1 MSSEAAAGKN
11 NPAFDYDGER
21 GYYTNPVTEPHPYAW
36 LAPDMQQWVPGF
48 PAIFRERKILDVGA
62 GESLHGLLVT
72 ESYAPRLYVSL
83 ELIYHRL
90 LATNARRARLPALAL
105 CCGDCY
111 QLPFETGEFDLVVG
125 NGVLHH
131 LPDIAKVT
139 AELGRVLKPGGQYVG
154 REPNF
159 LNPMVRR
166 RVLGGHR
173 SPNEHVL
180 SAGDISAAFA
190 QSGFTSTLSYFWRRL
205 PWLHNRYLSVSMAI
219 FATRWHGA

>member
-1 MSSEAAAGKN
+1 
-11 NPAFDYDGER
+11 
-21 GYYTNPVTEPHPYAW
+21 
-36 LAPDMQQWVPGF
+36 MQQWVPGF
-48 PAIFRERKILDVGA
+48 PSIFRDRKILDIGA

-83 ELIYHRL
+83 ELIHHRL
-90 LATNARRARLPALAL
+90 LATNARRAHLHALAL

-111 QLPFETGEFDLVVG
+111 RLPFDSGEFDLVVG

-131 LPDIAKVT
+131 LPDVAKVT
-139 AELGRVLKPGGQYVG
+139 AELARVLKPGGQYVG

-159 LNPMVRR
+159 LNPMIRR
-166 RVLGGHR
+166 RVLGDHR

-180 SAGDISAAFA
+180 SADDIAAAFA
-190 QSGFTSTLSYFWRRL
+190 QSGFTSSLSYFWRRL

-219 FATRWHGA
+219 SATRFIGA